1 MHKVD
6 IRCQQTAEGVELA
19 ILGDVT
25 SWVVADIMSAI
36 KFYSGQK
43 ITLMLMSQGGDALAS
58 LGLHD
63 FMAQHNV
70 DVEIYGIAASGAA
83 IISQAGRKV
92 RIAENGMVMIHE
104 AYRVDENYNT
114 VKDDTTK
121 MLDDRQVE
129 VFAKR
134 TGKKRDKVRAWM
146 AAETFFNAQDAVDNG
161 FADEIIP
168 AMKLAASLKTMKPM
182 EQVPE
187 TVKTVETETVEQAPI
202 ETPIEVEATETEEV
216 EVEIPVTVAEA
227 VKAGLK
233 GTFKAKVNVASKYGE
248 IIAGYA
254 AENKTLKAQL
264 DEAVA
269 EVEALKP
276 VAEQA
281 EAAKTEAAAAA
292 EKVAEVVK
300 EVEALKATPIEEAV
314 VVDSAG
320 NGVVP
325 GSDVKPGPVKTDIE
339 VRIEKT
345 MSAMDEA
352 IKRKGII

>member
-63 FMAQHNV
+63 FMQQHNV

-104 AYRVDENYNT
+104 AYRVDDSFNA

-182 EQVPE
+182 EQVTE
-187 TVKTVETETVEQAPI
+187 TVETVETETVEQAPI
-202 ETPIEVEATETEEV
+202 ETPVTVEDTDEV
-216 EVEIPVTVAEA
+216 EVEIPVSTGEA
-227 VKAGLK
+227 IKAAIAGK
-233 GTFKAKVNVASKYGE
+233 FKAKVRIGKEAGDILASM
-248 IIAGYA
+248 I
-254 AENKTLKAQL
+254 AENKGLRAQL
-264 DEAVA
+264 DEANA
-269 EVEALKP
+269 QVEALAPK
-276 VAEQA
+276 AA
-281 EAAKTEAAAAA
+281 EADAAVAAAADSA
-292 EKVAEVVK
+292 AKVEEVTAQ
-300 EVEALKATPIEEAV
+300 VEALKATPIDAPIV
-314 VVDSAG
+314 PAAG
-320 NGVVP
+320 AAAVVP
-325 GSDVKPGPVKTDIE
+325 GTATATARPVSERAQKMASTND
-339 VRIEKT
+339 R
-345 MSAMDEA
+345 MD
-352 IKRKGII
+352 RKFGFNKA

>member
-104 AYRVDENYNT
+104 AYRVDDSFNA

-146 AAETFFNAQDAVDNG
+146 AAETFFNAQDAVANG

-187 TVKTVETETVEQAPI
+187 TVETVETETVEQAPI
-202 ETPIEVEATETEEV
+202 ETPAEVEANDTEEV
-216 EVEIPVTVAEA
+216 EVEIPVTVSEA
-227 VKAGLK
+227 IQAGLK
-233 GTFKAKVNVASKYGE
+233 GRIKAKVNVAAKYGE
-248 IIAGYA
+248 IVAGLL
-254 AENKTLKAQL
+254 AENKAMKAQL
-264 DEAVA
+264 DEANA
-269 EVEALKP
+269 AVEALQP
-276 VAEQA
+276 AAAEA
-281 EAAKTEAAAAA
+281 EAAKATAA
-292 EKVAEVVK
+292 EATAKVAEVVA
-300 EVEALKATPIEEAV
+300 EVEALKATPIEPAV
-314 VVDSAG
+314 VSNAAPT
-320 NGVVP
+320 GVVP
-325 GSDVKPGPVKTDIE
+325 AGEQKPATE
-339 VRIEKT
+339 V
-345 MSAMDEA
+345 SARAQGMAKSLDRLDRA
-352 IKRKGII
+352 IGNRKN